1 MADFVEAIEDGKIVR
16 VSELYAKNEKLLI
29 VRKREHDLPFS
40 AHPEAAKAIRA
51 DPAKPSYLSNNLG
64 AELKDNFHWELQ
76 KQRRLRN
83 LSRRQV
89 AHLVGVPEGIVIE
102 LENGRVASNFIVLA
116 KLEAFY
122 GINLR
127 K

>member
-1 MADFVEAIEDGKIVR
+1 MVDFVEAIEDGKIVK
-16 VSELYAKNEKLLI
+16 VSENYAKSEKLLI

-40 AHPEAAKAIRA
+40 AHPQAARAVKA
-51 DPAKPSYLSNNLG
+51 DPAKPYYLNNNLNS
-64 AELKDNFHWELQ
+64 ELKENFHWELQ

-83 LSRRQV
+83 LGRKQLSR
-89 AHLVGVPEGIVIE
+89 LSGVPENNIIE
-102 LENGRVASNFIVLA
+102 LENGNVASNFIGLA

>member
-1 MADFVEAIEDGKIVR
+1 MPGVVEAIEDGKIVQ
-16 VSELYAKNEKLLI
+16 VSEEYAKSEKLLI

-40 AHPEAAKAIRA
+40 AHPAAAKAIRA
-51 DPAKPSYLSNNLG
+51 DPSKPYYMNNNLTS
-64 AELKDNFHWELQ
+64 ELQDNFHWELQ
-76 KQRRLRN
+76 RQRRLRN
-83 LSRRQV
+83 LSRRQL
-89 AHLVGVPEGIVIE
+89 AKHIGVPEGNINE
-102 LENGRVASNFIVLA
+102 LESGNVASNFIALS